1 MPARLDKK
9 LAEGFSEF
17 YDEEIRDTQY
27 ILQGIIQPGKTITED
42 DLNNFWATFKT
53 AQKEAFV
60 AGAMA
65 LLN

>member
-1 MPARLDKK
+1 MFKK
-9 LAEGFSEF
+9 LDNKFKEF

-27 ILQGIIQPGKTITED
+27 ILQGIIQPGKTITEE

-53 AQKEAFV
+53 AQKEAFI

-65 LLN
+65 ILD